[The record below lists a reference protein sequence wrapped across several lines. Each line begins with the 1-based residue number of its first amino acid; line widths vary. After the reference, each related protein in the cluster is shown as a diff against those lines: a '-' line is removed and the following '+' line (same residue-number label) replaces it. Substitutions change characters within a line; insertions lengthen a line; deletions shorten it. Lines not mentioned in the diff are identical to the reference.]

1 MLVAENTNSWNPVVD
16 GRRGGATRR
25 HVKVECE
32 ESNAFIGRDRP
43 GCGFGNS
50 SCEFG
55 KKKIKQKAYYN
66 RVHLHIYCI

>member
-43 GCGFGNS
+43 DLATVVVS
-50 SCEFG
+50 SE

-66 RVHLHIYCI
+66 SVHLHIYCI